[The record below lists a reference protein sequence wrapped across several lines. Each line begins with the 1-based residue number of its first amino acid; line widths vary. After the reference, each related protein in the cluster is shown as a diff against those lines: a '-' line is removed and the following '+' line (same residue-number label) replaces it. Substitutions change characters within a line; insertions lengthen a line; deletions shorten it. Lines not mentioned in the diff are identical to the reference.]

1 MDGEI
6 TRLYKIRKE
15 NIAAIERANA
25 SVQALKDENAQLK
38 HERAYYLNMYNA
50 AALEGT
56 STRHQLNASLELLR
70 EANEELEAAFR
81 SIMELRMVE
90 EQSVVGEVVDK
101 TNPMEVVAKT
111 ERDVV
116 IVDD

>member
-15 NIAAIERANA
+15 NIAAIERASA

-56 STRHQLNASLELLR
+56 STRHQLNASLE
-70 EANEELEAAFR
+70 AAFR
-81 SIMELRMVE
+81 CIMELRMVE
-90 EQSVVGEVVDK
+90 KQSAVGEVVDK
-101 TNPMEVVAKT
+101 TDPMEVVAKT